1 MKNPAAQVFGV
12 PLHGVTRAQAA
23 AQLRQWAVAGAA
35 KGGVLVTTPNPE
47 ILLQAQQSPKFLAIL
62 RSSALNL
69 CDGTGALWAA
79 WALQKPATVRPRWLP
94 PFVWRI
100 VRAGWAFASVAL
112 FVLLKKS
119 GPLPQRVCGSDLVQ
133 DLLQNPGNAKI
144 FLLGAAEGVAA
155 QLARQWPAAVVGAHS
170 GSPHQADAPDTIQK
184 VRRSGANLILVAF
197 GAPAQEMWLQQHLPK
212 LGVGVGM
219 GVGGAFDFVSG
230 RVRRAPRWMRECG
243 LEWLFRLA
251 TEPKKRLYRVA
262 RAAIIFPLAVAARRF
277 PTGGPHQLK

>member
-94 PFVWRI
+94 RLAWRI
-100 VRAGWAFASVAL
+100 VRACWAFASVFV

-119 GPLPQRVCGSDLVQ
+119 GPLPQRVCGSDLAQ
-133 DLLQNPGNAKI
+133 DLLKKPKGAKI

-155 QLARQWPAAVVGAHS
+155 ELAKQWPNAVVGAHS
-170 GSPHQADAPDTIQK
+170 GSPHHADAPAIVNK
-184 VRRSGANLILVAF
+184 VQRSGANLILVAF
-197 GAPAQEMWLQQHLPK
+197 GAPAQEIWLQEYLPK

-219 GVGGAFDFVSG
+219 GVGGAFDFLSG
-230 RVRRAPRWMRECG
+230 RVRRAPQWMCECG
-243 LEWLFRLA
+243 LEWLFRLFA
-251 TEPKKRLYRVA
+251 EPKKRLHRVA
-262 RAAIIFPLAVAARRF
+262 RAAIVFPLAVAARRF
-277 PTGGPHQLK
+277 PL